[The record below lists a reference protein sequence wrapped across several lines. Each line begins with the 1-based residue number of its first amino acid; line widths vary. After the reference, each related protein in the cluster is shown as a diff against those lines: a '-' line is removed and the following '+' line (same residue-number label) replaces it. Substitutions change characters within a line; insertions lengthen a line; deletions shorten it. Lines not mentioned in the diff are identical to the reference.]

1 MSKEERIAIQ
11 NVVGGRQPKLIQL
24 QAEETDEEVED
35 DGEVVEEEGEMGG
48 VTMKLLEPETTLT
61 ESPTRA
67 ATKTPPREKKCQ
79 DCGFTCRLQIQMN
92 RHKNLCV
99 KKESSSA
106 KKSLASFQ
114 VETKSEGA

>member
-24 QAEETDEEVED
+24 QAEETDEEK
-35 DGEVVEEEGEMGG
+35 EEEGELGG

-99 KKESSSA
+99 KRVFISQK
-106 KKSLASFQ
+106 
-114 VETKSEGA
+114 